1 MLAIAG
7 GKGGA
12 GKTTTTLGLAAA
24 MDGPTLVVDADVDMP
39 DLHAMAGVDRTPTLT
54 AGGDVG
60 AQTETGATATAAHP
74 HPDHLTV
81 SVLPAPRRD
90 DGVAGPGHP
99 DRGDWRASDGASDL
113 SRALSRLGADAETT
127 VLVDCPAG
135 ASRDAVAPLRVADGV
150 LLVSTLCAPALRD
163 AAKTAA
169 MARQLDTPVAGAV
182 LTRARLRPDAVAEL
196 LACPVLGAVPD
207 APPPVLDH
215 RAVRAAYAR
224 VAERIEEEKLLP
236 T

>member
-39 DLHAMAGVDRTPTLT
+39 DLHAMAGVDRTPTLA
-54 AGGDVG
+54 AGD
-60 AQTETGATATAAHP
+60 AEAARA
-74 HPDHLTV
+74 HPDHPEV
-81 SVLPAPRRD
+81 RVLPAPERGGVPGRERD
-90 DGVAGPGHP
+90 GRSGGTGDSGRGSGAP
-99 DRGDWRASDGASDL
+99 DV
-113 SRALSRLGADAETT
+113 SRTLSRLDADGAT

-150 LLVSTLCAPALRD
+150 LLVSTLCAPSLRD

-169 MARQLDTPVAGAV
+169 MARRVGTPVVGAV
-182 LTRARLRPDAVAEL
+182 LTRTRLRPDAVTEL
-196 LACPVLGAVPD
+196 LECPVLAVVPD
-207 APPPVLDH
+207 APPPALDR

-224 VAERIEEEKLLP
+224 LAERTQEEELLP